1 MHVFIDDSGDPGF
14 KISKGS
20 SSHFIIAMVVFNDE
34 LEIEKTAVAIK
45 ELKRKLKFPDYTEFR
60 FFKTYSG
67 AKIRFFKTIN
77 PFKFKIRCIVVDKS
91 KIRSD
96 ELKMNKNSFYSYFI
110 KEALRHNGGSILNA
124 KIRIDGHGDR
134 IFRKSFLS
142 YLRRELNS
150 KDKCIIKNCKLID
163 SKNSPL
169 IQMADMIAGSINR
182 SYNISKKDRQTYRAI
197 IEKHIENE
205 WKFK

>member
-20 SSHFIIAMVVFNDE
+20 TSHFVIAMVIFDDE

-45 ELKRKLKFPDYTEFR
+45 ELKRKLKFSDYEEFK

-67 AKIRFFKTIN
+67 AKIKFFKTIN

-134 IFRKSFLS
+134 VFRKSFLS

-150 KDKCIIKNCKLID
+150 KDKCVIKNCKLID
-163 SKNSPL
+163 SKNNVL

-182 SYNISKKDRQTYRAI
+182 FYNISKKDRQTYRAI
-197 IEKHIENE
+197 IAKHIENE

>member
-1 MHVFIDDSGDPGF
+1 
-14 KISKGS
+14 
-20 SSHFIIAMVVFNDE
+20 
-34 LEIEKTAVAIK
+34 
-45 ELKRKLKFPDYTEFR
+45 
-60 FFKTYSG
+60 
-67 AKIRFFKTIN
+67 
-77 PFKFKIRCIVVDKS
+77 
-91 KIRSD
+91 
-96 ELKMNKNSFYSYFI
+96 MNKNSFYSYFI
-110 KEALRHNGGSILNA
+110 KEALGHNGGSILNA

-150 KDKCIIKNCKLID
+150 KDKHIIKNCKLIN
-163 SKNSPL
+163 SKNNVL